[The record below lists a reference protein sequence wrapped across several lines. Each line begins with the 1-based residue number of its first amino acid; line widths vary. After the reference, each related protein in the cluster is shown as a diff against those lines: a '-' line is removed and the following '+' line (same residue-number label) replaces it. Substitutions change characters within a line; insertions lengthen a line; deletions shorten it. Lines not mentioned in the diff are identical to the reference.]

1 MAKARGSSAR
11 GGNERGSNERAANR
25 KSPLYGASAGVSVRA
40 GWRDRHGRGIRA
52 AVTGPHL
59 PRLRSRIGTFDATVS
74 ATAQYLRELWP
85 DDLAG
90 VHFEIAALPASSIG
104 PGRVRRWQVFESER
118 RIVLF
123 RLPIE
128 RLARLHRNDDLHRR
142 MMVESC
148 VFRAVA
154 ELLGKD
160 PWDLAPERFRHN

>member
-1 MAKARGSSAR
+1 MARSTKRVPTPSAR
-11 GGNERGSNERAANR
+11 
-25 KSPLYGASAGVSVRA
+25 P

-59 PRLRSRIGTFDATVS
+59 PLLRSRADMFEMTVASTAEYLKDLWSDELADVSFEVAGLPAELGASPSVDRWRVS
-74 ATAQYLRELWP
+74 AK
-85 DDLAG
+85 
-90 VHFEIAALPASSIG
+90 
-104 PGRVRRWQVFESER
+104 ER
-118 RIVLF
+118 RVILY

-128 RLARLHRNDDLHRR
+128 RLSRLHRYDELHRR

-160 PWDLAPERFRHN
+160 PWDLAPERFRHI

>member
-1 MAKARGSSAR
+1 VAKSAKR
-11 GGNERGSNERAANR
+11 SVA
-25 KSPLYGASAGVSVRA
+25 PSVRP

-59 PRLRSRIGTFDATVS
+59 PLLRSRADTFEMTVAS
-74 ATAQYLRELWP
+74 TAEYLKDLWP
-85 DDLAG
+85 DELAD
-90 VHFEIAALPASSIG
+90 VTFEVAGMPFELGASPSVDRWRVIADQR
-104 PGRVRRWQVFESER
+104 RV
-118 RIVLF
+118 ILF

-128 RLARLHRNDDLHRR
+128 RLSRLHRYDDLHKR

-160 PWDLAPERFRHN
+160 PWDLAPDRFRHL